1 MQVNTTRLAHN
12 TSPANAD
19 ANYNAALGRSGVNVA
34 EINRQSR
41 FWCFT
46 VNNPL
51 RQFDTLPDG
60 VTYLVSGA
68 ETCPT
73 TGTQHLQCYCEL
85 ARSQRRS
92 FVAKLFPTAHVE
104 PRWSNAEKAS
114 EYCKKDGQF
123 VEFGTL
129 STTSSKQGKRT
140 DLENIAEDIRDG
152 RPFEE
157 IIEENPAAF
166 MRYGRGIQNYRNAVH
181 KPLEFRANL
190 KVYLYIGKTRLGKS
204 YHARVTQNAWPKP
217 VGKGLWFDGYD
228 RQKTVVV
235 DEFRGQY
242 PLSDMLQITDP
253 YKVQV
258 ETKGGH
264 TWFEPE
270 TLIFT
275 TNMSPTEMY
284 AERDADSR
292 EAFFARFHEVYWW
305 YAKQQYMVLNE
316 AQKATLFG
324 TGALPPIPITAPTAV
339 IPAPVFTAP
348 KPNQP
353 KPMITKFDLSKS
365 RKTPLARQNA
375 TVNKETVQAG
385 QSTTPKRVYNST
397 TRQLEPAKKQL
408 KVFPKQTAGGS
419 SVKEPENLPLPTP
432 KEKNNKAEK
441 IDLTIETQV
450 DEHQLEESSD
460 EVLEYVPETPP
471 HMLRASDERSEE
483 VSSELVSE
491 EDIDTDEDMD

>member
-1 MQVNTTRLAHN
+1 MDTNNTRPAQNN
-12 TSPANAD
+12 TPNANAD
-19 ANYNAALGRSGVNVA
+19 ANYNAALGRTGVNIA
-34 EINRQSR
+34 EVNRQSR

-46 VNNPL
+46 INNPL
-51 RQFDTLPDG
+51 RQFDKLPDG

-104 PRWSNAEKAS
+104 PRWASAEKAS
-114 EYCKKDGQF
+114 DYCKKDGTF
-123 VEFGTL
+123 VEFGVL
-129 STTSSKQGKRT
+129 STTSSKQGKRS
-140 DLENIAEDIRDG
+140 DLEAIAEDIRDG
-152 RPFEE
+152 RAFEE
-157 IIEENPAAF
+157 IVEENPAAF

-275 TNMSPTEMY
+275 TNMSPVEMY

-305 YAKQQYMVLNE
+305 YAKQQFMVLSE

-324 TGALPPIPITAPTAV
+324 TGALPPIPITAPTVV
-339 IPAPVFTAP
+339 IPPVLKSTTT
-348 KPNQP
+348 P
-353 KPMITKFDLSKS
+353 KPMITKFDAKKAP
-365 RKTPLARQNA
+365 KTPLARQNA
-375 TVNKETVQAG
+375 TVNKNTVQAA

-397 TRQLEPAKKQL
+397 TKKLEPAKKQL

-419 SVKEPENLPLPTP
+419 SVQEKEKLPLRQDPP
-432 KEKNNKAEK
+432 KDNKAEK
-441 IDLTIETQV
+441 IDLTTETQA
-450 DEHQLEESSD
+450 DERQLEDSD
-460 EVLEYVPETPP
+460 EVMEYVPETPP
-471 HMLRASDERSEE
+471 HKLRASDERSEE
-483 VSSELVSE
+483 VSSELLSE
-491 EDIDTDEDMD
+491 DSSSDEIMD